1 MHPCCKSYS
10 NIKLANLWHP
20 NLTTGIFIVPLAIRM
35 HNISFKS
42 TISGANDVSIIKTKV
57 ALLRYI
63 FLRLLLIFHFGKV
76 VSFFVLFTHTKLL
89 QIKLSCPVLP
99 YPVLSFPFLY
109 FLVISC
115 PFLTFPVLTCFSCP
129 FLFSPVV
136 YPRWFFRPYSKAKVE
151 KLRPSKAKQKVKLKF
166 WYFVFK
172 YSVGIS
178 RHRLLKG
185 PSRNNLLQIFKP
197 FWTLNKHA
205 LWSF

>member
-1 MHPCCKSYS
+1 MTFLTFNTFSFIETGDKEWKQPKYKRNPMKAVLEDFQLRMHPWCKSYS

-99 YPVLSFPFLY
+99 YPVLSFPFL
-109 FLVISC
+109 
-115 PFLTFPVLTCFSCP
+115 
-129 FLFSPVV
+129 
-136 YPRWFFRPYSKAKVE
+136 
-151 KLRPSKAKQKVKLKF
+151 
-166 WYFVFK
+166 
-172 YSVGIS
+172 
-178 RHRLLKG
+178 
-185 PSRNNLLQIFKP
+185 
-197 FWTLNKHA
+197 
-205 LWSF
+205 